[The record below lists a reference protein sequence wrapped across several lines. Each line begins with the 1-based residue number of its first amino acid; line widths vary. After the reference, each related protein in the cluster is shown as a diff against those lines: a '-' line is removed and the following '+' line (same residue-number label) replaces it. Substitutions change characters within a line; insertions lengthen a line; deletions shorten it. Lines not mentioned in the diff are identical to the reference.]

1 MAKQKFDGILEAVRV
16 DEEGQLQIARIF
28 ERHGVIFSDRFLVD
42 RDDFI
47 KRIKGGKKFAMGVR
61 QYKMG
66 SLFTTG
72 EQIQIVSSQGKDV
85 VVVGTTSGDKDQ
97 LNSVPRF

>member
-16 DEEGQLQIARIF
+16 DEDGQLQIARIF
-28 ERHGVIFSDRFLVD
+28 ERRGVIFSDRFLVD

-66 SLFTTG
+66 SSFTTG

-85 VVVGTTSGDKDQ
+85 VVVGTTSGDKDH
-97 LNSVPRF
+97 LISVPRF